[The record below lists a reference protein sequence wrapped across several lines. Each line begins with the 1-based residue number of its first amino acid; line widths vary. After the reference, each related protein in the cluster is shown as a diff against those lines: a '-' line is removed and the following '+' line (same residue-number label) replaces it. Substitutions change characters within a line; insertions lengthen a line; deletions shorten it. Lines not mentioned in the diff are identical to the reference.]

1 MALRKGVIQLAAL
14 VDLLFVIVFL
24 QFTEHEITSSEK
36 QRNHNDT
43 ITNLKEEKRKE
54 IDAILNDRDKKLKE
68 KSSYFEEEL
77 IKKES
82 DIKKNQELVNK
93 KESDIQILEE
103 KLLSNEKSKEKILA
117 ENTILKN
124 SKDKAQKETEEA
136 YKSLK
141 DLYKS
146 ISSKDIDEAMKYEGE
161 TEKEKIM
168 KAISDLASKHPKE
181 IALEIKKNLEIK
193 NRIDIC
199 EVHIYDDDK
208 IRIKRPDQE
217 AKSFYTAD
225 SETVSKNLFDYV
237 NMGNQP
243 KNLFLVMFT
252 TGNCQV
258 VTREK
263 VYIGIN
269 KAIQEIRRLNTG
281 ASIQCTVPSY
291 ISLPPEK

>member
-1 MALRKGVIQLAAL
+1 QS
-14 VDLLFVIVFL
+14 FL
-24 QFTEHEITSSEK
+24 W
-36 QRNHNDT
+36 
-43 ITNLKEEKRKE
+43 
-54 IDAILNDRDKKLKE
+54 
-68 KSSYFEEEL
+68 EEEL
-77 IKKES
+77 IKKDSE
-82 DIKKNQELVNK
+82 IKKNKDLINNKESEIKKNKDFLAK
-93 KESDIQILEE
+93 KESEIKNLED
-103 KLLSNEKSKEKILA
+103 KLSSIEKSKEKILL
-117 ENTILKN
+117 EITVLKN
-124 SKDKAQKETEEA
+124 SKEKAQKETEEA

-181 IALEIKKNLEIK
+181 IALEIKKNAEIK

-217 AKSFYTAD
+217 AKLFITED
-225 SETVSKNLFDYV
+225 SDTVSKYLYDYV

-243 KNLFLVMFT
+243 KNLFLIMFT
-252 TGNCQV
+252 TGDCRV
-258 VTREK
+258 VTRDR
-263 VYIGIN
+263 VNVGIN
-269 KAIQEIRRLNTG
+269 KAIQEIRKLNTG
-281 ASIQCTVPSY
+281 ASIQCTVPSF

>member
-36 QRNHNDT
+36 QKDHRDT
-43 ITNLKEEKRKE
+43 ITTIKEENRIA
-54 IDAILNDRDKKLKE
+54 IDVVLNNRDKQLKE
-68 KSSYFEEEL
+68 KIFNFEEEI

-82 DIKKNQELVNK
+82 EIKNLV
-93 KESDIQILEE
+93 D
-103 KLLSNEKSKEKILA
+103 KLSSNEKSKEKILA
-117 ENTILKN
+117 ENNVLKN
-124 SKDKAQKETEEA
+124 SNEKAQKETEEA

-146 ISSKDIDEAMKYEGE
+146 ISSKDIDEAMKYAGE

-181 IALEIKKNLEIK
+181 IALEIKKNAEIK

-217 AKSFYTAD
+217 AESFT
-225 SETVSKNLFDYV
+225 ETDKDIVSKKLYNYV
-237 NMGNQP
+237 NMGHQP
-243 KNLFLVMFT
+243 KNFFLIMFT
-252 TGNCQV
+252 TGNCLS
-258 VTREK
+258 VTRER
-263 VYIGIN
+263 VNAGIN
-269 KAIQEIRRLNTG
+269 QGIQEIRKLNTG

>member
-36 QRNHNDT
+36 QKDHRDT
-43 ITNLKEEKRKE
+43 ITTIKEENRIA
-54 IDAILNDRDKKLKE
+54 IDVVLNNRDKQLKD
-68 KSSYFEEEL
+68 KIFHFEEEI

-82 DIKKNQELVNK
+82 EIKN
-93 KESDIQILEE
+93 LED
-103 KLLSNEKSKEKILA
+103 KLSSNEKSKEKILA
-117 ENTILKN
+117 ENTVLKN
-124 SKDKAQKETEEA
+124 SKENAQKETEEA

-146 ISSKDIDEAMKYEGE
+146 ISSKDIDEAIMKYKGE

-181 IALEIKKNLEIK
+181 IALEIKKNAEIK

-217 AKSFYTAD
+217 AKLFITAD
-225 SETVSKNLFDYV
+225 SDTVSKYLYDYV
-237 NMGNQP
+237 NMGHQP
-243 KNLFLVMFT
+243 KNLFLIMFT
-252 TGNCQV
+252 TGNCLS
-258 VTREK
+258 VTRER
-263 VYIGIN
+263 VNVGIN
-269 KAIQEIRRLNTG
+269 KAIQEIRKLNTG